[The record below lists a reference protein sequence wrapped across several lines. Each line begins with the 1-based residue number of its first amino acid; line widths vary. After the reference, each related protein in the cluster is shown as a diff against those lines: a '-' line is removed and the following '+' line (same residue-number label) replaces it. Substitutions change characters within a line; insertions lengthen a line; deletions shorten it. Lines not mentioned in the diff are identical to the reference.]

1 MIRYTVETKEK
12 RQSRY
17 DEAVRIYKYNRQ
29 WLSHNGSVRVAQHRT
44 AVTRRI
50 LKREGIRAGV
60 WDD

>member
-1 MIRYTVETKEK
+1 MIRYTVETQEK

-29 WLSHNGSVRVAQHRT
+29 WLSHNDSVRVAQHRT

-50 LKREGIRAGV
+50 IKRECIRAGV